1 MIPSLRILV
10 VEDEDTVA
18 DAMRRHLE
26 HGGHA
31 VRVAANAATAI
42 ADHARERVDLAF
54 IDLVLGG
61 PSGMSVL
68 QALRQAP
75 EPPEC
80 VMVTG
85 NGTIA
90 VAVEAMQHGACD
102 FVTKPFTLEDL
113 DARVRLATMRRLAR
127 RNTGSPEP
135 LDAIERRHIAEVLAR
150 THWHQGRA
158 AALLGIS
165 AKTLY
170 RKIREYGFTRPDRR
184 VR

>member
-1 MIPSLRILV
+1 MRILV
-10 VEDEDTVA
+10 VEDELTVA
-18 DAMRRHLE
+18 EAMRRHLE
-26 HGGHA
+26 HGGHS
-31 VRVAANAATAI
+31 VRVAADAAAAI
-42 ADHARERVDLAF
+42 ADHAREPADLAF

-68 QALRQAP
+68 QHLRKGP

-80 VMVTG
+80 VMISG

-90 VAVEAMQHGACD
+90 VAVEAMRHGACD

-113 DARVRLATMRRLAR
+113 DARVSLAGAR
-127 RNTGSPEP
+127 RAARQAGVVPEA
-135 LDAIERRHIAEVLAR
+135 LDAVERRHIAEVLEQTR
-150 THWHQGRA
+150 WHQGRA
-158 AALLGIS
+158 AELLGIS

-170 RKIREYGFTRPDRR
+170 RKIREYGFTRPQRR